1 MKTFRP
7 SPKLRTLALLALAI
21 SLALSGCGGGDKP
34 ADGAEAAEAVDK
46 DGNPVEKKAEAVP
59 VEVAEVAKR
68 PISASYAGTANLEAP
83 VEAMVVAKT
92 SGVMLQLLAE
102 EGDVVKAGQLLARIE
117 PDRPRLEMERAR
129 ATVRKLE
136 NNYRRSQELLA
147 SKLVSA
153 EASDQIRYDL
163 EAARAAYEMTQ
174 LELSYTNIIAPID
187 GVIAQRNAKPGNL
200 IQLNSSLFRI
210 VDTSRLEAVLNVPE
224 RDLATMKP
232 SLAVRMIADAM
243 PALERGEPVLRE
255 YAIKNVN
262 RTAGAMLSGEVA
274 KRYGHAGL
282 PEDTISIRFR
292 GQAGQSFGAFAARG
306 VSLELTGDG
315 NDYVGK
321 GLSGGRVVVR
331 QPPESGRDPTRNIIV
346 GNTVLYGATEGEVY
360 FAGVAGERFAVR
372 NSGATAV
379 VEGVGDH
386 GCEYMTGGTVVV
398 LGETGRNFAAGMSG
412 GVAYVL
418 DEDGTFEQRCNMA
431 QVSLEP
437 LPDELAARKGSESGD
452 ELESH
457 GRVNIDHLTMGDELI
472 LKGLIERHVRFA
484 SSVRAREILNN
495 WGVWRKKFVK
505 VFPHEYRRALTEMAQ
520 QREAE
525 KEAA

>member
-200 IQLNSSLFRI
+200 IQLNSALFRI

-232 SLAVRMIADAM
+232 GLAVRMMADAM
-243 PALERGEPVLRE
+243 PGQAFEGVIDRVSPVVDGGSGTFRVVTHFKGGEGLRPGMFGRIEVVYDSRADALTVPRAALLEDAGETAV
-255 YAIKNVN
+255 YAVRDSKAVRVPIEV
-262 RTAGAMLSGEVA
+262 GYLSGELAEV
-274 KRYGHAGL
+274 R
-282 PEDTISIRFR
+282 
-292 GQAGQSFGAFAARG
+292 
-306 VSLELTGDG
+306 
-315 NDYVGK
+315 K
-321 GLSGGRVVVR
+321 GLKEGEQVVTA
-331 QPPESGRDPTRNIIV
+331 GKITLRD
-346 GNTVLYGATEGEVY
+346 GATVEVLNPAGGGES
-360 FAGVAGERFAVR
+360 AKVANLA
-372 NSGATAV
+372 
-379 VEGVGDH
+379 
-386 GCEYMTGGTVVV
+386 
-398 LGETGRNFAAGMSG
+398 ET
-412 GVAYVL
+412 
-418 DEDGTFEQRCNMA
+418 
-431 QVSLEP
+431 P
-437 LPDELAARKGSESGD
+437 AR
-452 ELESH
+452 
-457 GRVNIDHLTMGDELI
+457 
-472 LKGLIERHVRFA
+472 
-484 SSVRAREILNN
+484 
-495 WGVWRKKFVK
+495 
-505 VFPHEYRRALTEMAQ
+505 
-520 QREAE
+520 
-525 KEAA
+525 